1 MAKGEQMPAI
11 VAAPVPASPQL
22 AAAATGGS
30 SALVLPLPLPLPSN
44 APTSAVEA
52 PDVPAQVFEKFLAD
66 AAAAGLP
73 AEMITRLRA
82 TLIDERAFS
91 DRALRAAV
99 LAEEPLP

>member
-1 MAKGEQMPAI
+1 MPVRLI
-11 VAAPVPASPQL
+11 RFGGHDLKRVRLQTGVPPLGYPSSVSVTP
-22 AAAATGGS
+22 AAA
-30 SALVLPLPLPLPSN
+30 
-44 APTSAVEA
+44 EA

-66 AAAAGLP
+66 LAAAGLP
-73 AEMITRLRA
+73 KAMIGRLRT